1 MSSFVL
7 TKALLHIYVIYVVFH
22 FFSEIL
28 WRMAVQRYQCP
39 LWCGFLEVQ
48 LLIFSVYH
56 SVWLDLLLIHFLGVS
71 GSSIGWT
78 LGSLLPISPWFRWH
92 DNLSNA
98 LWNRL
103 FLSPFWSKFYSDIGN
118 TNLVLIFRWLEL
130 CFSVWWGFLSR
141 LWPGGGKLGSF
152 LAKSIDMINMHYQCI
167 FIIRR
172 YFSQMSKNITL

>member
-1 MSSFVL
+1 MRYFGGWL
-7 TKALLHIYVIYVVFH
+7 FNAINALFGVAF
-22 FFSEIL
+22 
-28 WRMAVQRYQCP
+28 WRYGS
-39 LWCGFLEVQ
+39 WYFLYTTR
-48 LLIFSVYH
+48 FGY
-56 SVWLDLLLIHFLGVS
+56 LLLIHFLGVS

-78 LGSLLPISPWFRWH
+78 LGSLLPISPWSRWH

-141 LWPGGGKLGSF
+141 LWPGGGKLSSF